1 MDVNAI
7 LQERKRLRIQKEKI
21 KECQLQRKFR
31 QKQKY
36 YNQEL
41 TEKLGKD
48 MLAEKK
54 QQFYQDLFTS
64 KINECEENQQIKQFE
79 IQKHNNN
86 QENKQA
92 KKNKRERKLIKRVFT
107 QKNEK
112 GQPILKNYLNLM
124 IKKIE
129 KEKFN
134 KN

>member
-21 KECQLQRKFR
+21 RECQLQRKFR

-41 TEKLGKD
+41 TEKLGND
-48 MLAEKK
+48 ILAEKK
-54 QQFYQDLFTS
+54 QKFYQNLFASDQNPNNEKEETKLS
-64 KINECEENQQIKQFE
+64 QNSQQQNQEIKQKIKQNERKQIK
-79 IQKHNNN
+79 K
-86 QENKQA
+86 
-92 KKNKRERKLIKRVFT
+92 VFT
-107 QKNEK
+107 QKNAK
-112 GQPILKNYLNLM
+112 GQPVLKNYLNLM

-129 KEKFN
+129 KEKYN

>member
-21 KECQLQRKFR
+21 KQSQLQRKFR
-31 QKQKY
+31 QKEKY

-48 MLAEKK
+48 ILAEKK
-54 QQFYQDLFTS
+54 QSFYQNLFAS
-64 KINECEENQQIKQFE
+64 DQNNNREQEEIQLSQNQQQQKQQIKE
-79 IQKHNNN
+79 K
-86 QENKQA
+86 
-92 KKNKRERKLIKRVFT
+92 KKNKMERKQIKKVFT
-107 QKNEK
+107 QKNAK
-112 GQPILKNYLNLM
+112 GQPVLKNYLNLM

-129 KEKFN
+129 KEKLN